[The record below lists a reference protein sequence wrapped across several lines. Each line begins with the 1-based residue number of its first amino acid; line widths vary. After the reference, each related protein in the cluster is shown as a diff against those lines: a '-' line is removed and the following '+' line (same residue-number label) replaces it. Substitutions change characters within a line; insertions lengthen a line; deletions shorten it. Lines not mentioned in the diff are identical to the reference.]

1 MNPVNLSVKER
12 MNGIN
17 QNFGMRKK
25 TITCT
30 STRNGFFK
38 KIATS
43 KFLSVMIFC
52 LLQILQPG
60 IC

>member
-1 MNPVNLSVKER
+1 MGLIKILGWE
-12 MNGIN
+12 
-17 QNFGMRKK
+17 KK

-43 KFLSVMIFC
+43 NTEIVETLSE
-52 LLQILQPG
+52 ILAD
-60 IC
+60 